1 MIVINVVWIGK
12 FLWKLLATIFIISS
26 AMGGCLSLIG
36 VDIEK
41 DEGVLGF
48 LAGIAALGFTVSIA
62 GLALMVLI
70 GIICFIW
77 S

>member
-1 MIVINVVWIGK
+1 MIVINVAGIGE
-12 FLWKLLATIFIISS
+12 FLFKLLATILIISV
-26 AMGGCLSLIG
+26 AMGGCLSLIS

-48 LAGIAALGFTVSIA
+48 LAGIAALGFAVSIA

-70 GIICFIW
+70 GVICFIW